1 MRGQHPHDSWDHAG
15 RGGPM
20 KAKATALLL
29 ADLGVTRSHN
39 RPHTSKDKPFL
50 RSLMWT
56 APEVASRIRSAGARP
71 LAPPMSAVS
80 PVRSLLAAGPR
91 GDIQHDRAAPA
102 RRRAL
107 PLSGCLPGWRAGCPA
122 TPETGPG
129 CPPTSA
135 PRQPT
140 VPVDCADRQA
150 DGIGQPPAASSA
162 QLRQ

>member
-1 MRGQHPHDSWDHAG
+1 MSANVCTASAHRSGRLRRSAG
-15 RGGPM
+15 RRYRTTTGGFVG
-20 KAKATALLL
+20 AAA
-29 ADLGVTRSHN
+29 AVT
-39 RPHTSKDKPFL
+39 L
-50 RSLMWT
+50 RRALMWT
-56 APEVASRIRSAGARP
+56 APEVASRIWSARARP

-80 PVRSLLAAGPR
+80 PVRSLLAAGPP
-91 GDIQHDRAAPA
+91 GDLQHDRAAPA

-107 PLSGCLPGWRAGCPA
+107 PLLGCLPGWRVGCPA
-122 TPETGPG
+122 TPETGPA

-162 QLRQ
+162 QPRQ